1 VLWNSCVG
9 EKKGLNKVFY
19 VTSIILI
26 SRSKTRIVNYMNK
39 SRKVILTALLLSVAA
54 TFTQAQVGIGTSS
67 PDSSAKLEISSTTK
81 GFLPPRMTTTQRNAI
96 SSPATGLVIFNTTTN
111 SLETRKSTGWVSL
124 SETFVALPTIVIG
137 TQQWMRENLD
147 VSFFRNGEAIPYV
160 GDPGSFSGLTTP
172 AWTWYDGSA
181 DNGAIY
187 GKLYNWYAVNDARG
201 LCPTGWH
208 VPSDAEWTSLS
219 TTFDPNYAGVF
230 LKSVGF
236 TRWEAG
242 DFTNVGMNHSGFTA
256 LPGGRL
262 NNFQGYIGIGY
273 QGFWW
278 SSTQVDETQAKSVNL
293 ENNRAT
299 LVSGDFGKAVGM
311 SVRCIRD

>member
-1 VLWNSCVG
+1 M
-9 EKKGLNKVFY
+9 K
-19 VTSIILI
+19 SI
-26 SRSKTRIVNYMNK
+26 SKTLVLKYMNK
-39 SRKVILTALLLSVAA
+39 SRKVILTALLLLVAA
-54 TFTQAQVGIGTSS
+54 TFTQAQVGVGTSS

-96 SSPATGLVIFNTTTN
+96 TSPATGLVIFNTTTN

-147 VSFFRNGEAIPYV
+147 VSFFRNGEAISYV
-160 GDPGSFSGLTTP
+160 SDPGSFSGLTTP

-187 GKLYNWYAVNDARG
+187 GKLYNWYAVNDSRG

-208 VPSDAEWTSLS
+208 VPTSAEWSTLS
-219 TTFDPNYAGVF
+219 TTLDPNPDPTLSLAGVYM
-230 LKSVGF
+230 KSARI
-236 TRWEAG
+236 TSAG
-242 DFTNVGMNHSGFTA
+242 TPIWSLGSATNLSGFTG
-256 LPGGRL
+256 LPGGMVDNYGPFRMGDE
-262 NNFQGYIGIGY
+262 GY
-273 QGFWW
+273 WW
-278 SSTQVDETQAKSVNL
+278 TSTSFYLVPEVPEGLVTIAVYLGNSISYL
-293 ENNRAT
+293 AT
-299 LVSGDFGKAVGM
+299 ASFVKADGM